1 MSTSREEIATLKKD
15 IATLDDKI
23 ATLNGDRIRIQTD
36 IDHLKGKRNL
46 EESGIPGASSADE
59 AHELA
64 RLQSYL
70 QRTTKS
76 IDNNTKLMDD
86 QLDLMDSYTA
96 LMKSYTDQM
105 KNYTGRM
112 ETVYKSLNSTTSPSS
127 TETTTPSPTGSPFRR
142 ILCAIWTSADPD
154 TSLVGNFSAV
164 GNSVSV
170 SGNPVCFLRHRQ
182 SKLLGGNSYWCGRNI
197 CDGGGDLCSTGQ
209 GKTVKLKTF

>member
-46 EESGIPGASSADE
+46 EESGIPGASFADE
-59 AHELA
+59 DRELE
-64 RLQSYL
+64 RLRFDL
-70 QRTTKS
+70 QC
-76 IDNNTKLMDD
+76 NTILIEN
-86 QLDLMDSYTA
+86 QLDLMKNHMD
-96 LMKSYTDQM
+96 LMKTL
-105 KNYTGRM
+105 TGRV

-154 TSLVGNFSAV
+154 TSLVGNWCAV
-164 GNSVSV
+164 GNSGSR
-170 SGNPVCFLRHRQ
+170 NPVCSLRHRE
-182 SKLLGGNSYWCGRNI
+182 SKFLDGISCWCGRNN
-197 CDGGGDLCSTGQ
+197 CGECGSTGQ